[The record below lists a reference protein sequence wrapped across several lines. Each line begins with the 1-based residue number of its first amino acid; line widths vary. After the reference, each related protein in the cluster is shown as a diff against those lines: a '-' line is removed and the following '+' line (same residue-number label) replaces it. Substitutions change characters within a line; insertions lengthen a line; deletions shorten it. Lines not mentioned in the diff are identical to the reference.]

1 KEYNAYAS
9 RALLR
14 AEEDAKSCRQKY
26 VGTEHL
32 VLGLLSEEES
42 LAGRVLTENGVT
54 YQTFFDAVLGQ
65 SAALG
70 DNEKTSFIGY
80 SPKAEEILGES
91 CAEAERFHAEKI
103 GTEHILLALLK
114 EQDCIA
120 IRLLKGLSVNL
131 KRIYVDILVMLGG
144 DASRE
149 QKEYQR
155 VTGQRKSRRQTS
167 MTESFCEDLTQKAK
181 NGALDP
187 IIGRKEELMRVI
199 QILSR
204 RTKNSPC
211 LVGEPG
217 VGKTAIVE

>member
-1 KEYNAYAS
+1 MNKEYNAYAS

-80 SPKAEEILGES
+80 WERAVRRRSVFTRKRSARSTS
-91 CAEAERFHAEKI
+91 CWRF
-103 GTEHILLALLK
+103 
-114 EQDCIA
+114 
-120 IRLLKGLSVNL
+120 
-131 KRIYVDILVMLGG
+131 
-144 DASRE
+144 
-149 QKEYQR
+149 
-155 VTGQRKSRRQTS
+155 
-167 MTESFCEDLTQKAK
+167 
-181 NGALDP
+181 
-187 IIGRKEELMRVI
+187 
-199 QILSR
+199 
-204 RTKNSPC
+204 
-211 LVGEPG
+211 
-217 VGKTAIVE
+217 